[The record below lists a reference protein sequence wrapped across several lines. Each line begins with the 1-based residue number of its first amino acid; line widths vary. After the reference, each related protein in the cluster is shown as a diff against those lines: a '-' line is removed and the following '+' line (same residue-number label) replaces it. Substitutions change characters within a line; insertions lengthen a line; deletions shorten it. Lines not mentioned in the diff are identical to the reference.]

1 MDTFMQQHAKQAFA
15 LSVVQSDSMCTLNYS
30 RQRHSN
36 KVCHTPFGNQL
47 SPE

>member
-36 KVCHTPFGNQL
+36 KVCQYTVWQPVVT
-47 SPE
+47 